1 MVSDYRD
8 HYGIAIR
15 DISLFEKFSLSLS
28 LSLADT
34 QIEDVRVVR
43 RQGGGHVRIS
53 NGRRARAMG
62 RYFSVKMGNLLPWES
77 RLELRDLYRCEVDP
91 KITSYFVQPETM
103 HWRCAGKARRY
114 TPDRIDHV
122 AGGQRRVI
130 EIKDSFDPKADTDY
144 TEKLE
149 QASQIYAALGH
160 NFEIRER
167 SAILNEP
174 SFSAIEEIQAYRRT
188 AITPVDITTVHH
200 ALRSESKPL
209 SDILSMM
216 NGAHPKATLFAMAVR
231 RFVNIDVTNGLHD
244 GAAVS
249 LLEANSP

>member
-1 MVSDYRD
+1 M
-8 HYGIAIR
+8 
-15 DISLFEKFSLSLS
+15 
-28 LSLADT
+28 
-34 QIEDVRVVR
+34 
-43 RQGGGHVRIS
+43 RIS